1 MAKGSVRD
9 DSALMTSIDASSR
22 PFKVWRG
29 YPSPLGATV
38 HPHGVNFALY
48 SENAER
54 VELCLFGPDARELLR
69 VEMAEQTNKVW
80 HVFLHGAKPGLQY
93 GYRVYGPYRPSE
105 GHRFNPHKLLL
116 DPYAKAISGRV
127 QWNPAVFG
135 YVLGHPDGDLSF
147 DTRDS
152 AAFVPKGIVIDS
164 HFDWGDDD
172 PPRTPWHES
181 VIYEL
186 HVKGF
191 TKLHPVVP
199 KELRGT
205 YAGLAHPAAIDHL
218 KRLGVTAVE
227 LLPVHQF
234 IEDDFLQ
241 RKGLHNYWG
250 YSTIGY
256 FAPEWRYSNSGR
268 HGGQVQEFK
277 SMVKALHEAGLE
289 VILDVVYNHTAE
301 GNQLGPTLSFRGI
314 DNESY
319 YRLLADDP
327 RYYMDYTGTGNTLNV
342 VNLHALRLIMDSL
355 RYWVQEMRVDGFRF
369 DLASALAR
377 GFHEVNQL
385 HAFFGIIL
393 QDPVLSGVKLIAE
406 PWDLGEGGYQ
416 VGQFPDHWAEW
427 NDKFRDT
434 VRAFWKGEEGLI
446 GDLAYRLT
454 GSSDLY
460 ARTGRRPFASINFV
474 TAHDGFTLED
484 LVSYDRKHNEENLED
499 NRDGSDNN
507 LSWNCGAEGA
517 TTDTDILNLRARQK
531 RNLLATLFLSQG
543 VPMLTAGD
551 ELGRTQRG
559 NNNAYCQDNEISWI
573 DWERADPTLIE
584 FTRKLIAIRFEHRV
598 FHRRNF
604 FQGKSL
610 RGSGAKD
617 IFWFMPNGKEM
628 TDVEWDK
635 DFARCLGIHFS
646 GADLA
651 ERNKQNQLI
660 KDDDFI
666 WLLNASDEAI
676 RFHLPSLVLEK
687 KWKLVFDSSDDQI
700 GSDRLENLEHGYV
713 IGPRACALMMDE
725 SIQGP

>member
-1 MAKGSVRD
+1 MAKAAPGD
-9 DSALMTSIDASSR
+9 DSALMTAMSPLSG

-29 YPSPLGATV
+29 NPSPLGATV

-54 VELCLFGPDARELLR
+54 VELCLFETDGREMAR

-80 HVFLHGAKPGLQY
+80 HVFLHGAQAGLHY
-93 GYRVYGPYRPSE
+93 GYRVHGPYEPAA
-105 GHRFNPHKLLL
+105 GQRFNPHKLLL
-116 DPYAKAISGRV
+116 DPYAKATSGRV

-152 AAFVPKGIVIDS
+152 APFMPKSIVIDS
-164 HFDWGDDD
+164 RFDWGDDE

-191 TKLHPVVP
+191 TKLHPEVP
-199 KELRGT
+199 EKLRGT

-234 IEDDFLQ
+234 IEEDFLQ
-241 RKGLHNYWG
+241 KKGLHNYWG

-256 FAPEWRYSNSGR
+256 FAPEWRYSSSGR

-277 SMVKALHEAGLE
+277 HMVKALHEAGLE

-301 GNQLGPTLSFRGI
+301 GNHLGPTLSFRGI
-314 DNESY
+314 DNASY

-327 RYYMDYTGTGNTLNV
+327 RFYMDYTGTGNTLNV

-355 RYWVQEMRVDGFRF
+355 RYWVQEMHVDGFRF

-434 VRAFWKGEEGLI
+434 VRAFWKGEGGLI
-446 GDLAYRLT
+446 GDLAFRLT

-460 ARTGRRPFASINFV
+460 ERTGRRPFASINFV

-484 LVSYDRKHNEENLED
+484 LVSYDQKHNEANLEN
-499 NRDGSDNN
+499 NRDGSDHN
-507 LSWNCGAEGA
+507 LSWNCGVEGE
-517 TTDTDILNLRARQK
+517 TGDPDVLRLRARQK
-531 RNLLATLFLSQG
+531 RNFLATLLLSQG

-551 ELGRTQRG
+551 ELGRTQKG

-573 DWERADPTLIE
+573 DWARADHSLLE
-584 FTRKLIAIRFEHRV
+584 FTRKLISIRFDHRV

-610 RGSGAKD
+610 RGNGQKD
-617 IFWFMPNGKEM
+617 ILWFMPNGKEM
-628 TDVEWDK
+628 TDEEWEK
-635 DFARCLGIHFS
+635 DFAKCLGIHFS

-651 ERNKQNQLI
+651 ERNKQHELI
-660 KDDDFI
+660 RDDDFI
-666 WLLNASDEAI
+666 WLLNASETAI
-676 RFHLPSLVLEK
+676 HFNLPQEFMRK
-687 KWKLVFDSSDDQI
+687 NWKLIFDSSEDSLGDGRSEI
-700 GSDRLENLEHGYV
+700 LESGYL
-713 IGPRACALMMDE
+713 IEPRSCVLMIHD
-725 SIQGP
+725 S